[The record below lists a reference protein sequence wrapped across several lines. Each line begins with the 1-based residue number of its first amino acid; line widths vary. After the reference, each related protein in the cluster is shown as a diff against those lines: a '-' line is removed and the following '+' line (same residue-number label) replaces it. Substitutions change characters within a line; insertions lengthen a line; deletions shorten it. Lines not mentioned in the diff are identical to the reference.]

1 MVGAHR
7 DGSVAVAPAMS
18 GKSPRPRLT
27 ELLPAVSFDTRTSDG
42 IADNVSHGRGRSW
55 ITPVS
60 ACSVRAS
67 ESRAAPTVTPT
78 PTGLCAATGAA
89 PSSKRAIV
97 VSWRNTV

>member
-27 ELLPAVSFDTRTSDG
+27 ELLPAVSFDTRTSER

-55 ITPVS
+55 ITLVS

-67 ESRAAPTVTPT
+67 DSRAAPTVTPT
-78 PTGLCAATGAA
+78 PAGPCAAARAA
-89 PSSKRAIV
+89 PRSQPAIL
-97 VSWRNTV
+97 VSYR